1 MIEERGT
8 AHQEHW
14 LDPAQMRFHRS
25 ARGNLVMRLGEAEHQ
40 GVEVRRA
47 FPLEAADR
55 LIGFFLAD
63 GSELGLIA
71 DPGRLDPASRQVLLE
86 ELDKIYFRPVITH
99 IHDIGEEFGVVNIE
113 VDTTCGPRHLEI
125 RGIRDSIR
133 MLAGRRALVVDV
145 DGNRYELRDWHLFP
159 QLTRE
164 ILGL

>member
-1 MIEERGT
+1 MIGERGT

-14 LDPAQMRFHRS
+14 LDPARVRFYRS

-47 FPLEAADR
+47 FPLEAADG

-71 DPGRLDPASRQVLLE
+71 DPGRLDPTSRQVLIE

-99 IHDIGEEFGVVNIE
+99 IRTIGEEFGVVDIE
-113 VDTTCGPRHLEI
+113 VDTTYGPRHLEI

-133 MLAGRRALVVDV
+133 MLSGRRALVVDV

-159 QLTRE
+159 KLTRE